1 MLQVSSRYFDGMEYK
16 VILQE
21 TEPDLTLIPMRFN
34 ENLSH
39 LNDNDLI
46 QKVMEKF
53 YRKNFENKFISEAVD
68 IVEKSKNE
76 MVELVK
82 KYREMVADGE
92 STVAK
97 IKKEANIT
105 QGSVLELTDMIFD
118 HEMRIMAMEA
128 LANEEN
134 EEETIPQPEE
144 PTKETVNPTETVDEN
159 SEPAVPVDESTETTN

>member
-1 MLQVSSRYFDGMEYK
+1 MLQVSSRYFDGIEYK

-53 YRKNFENKFISEAVD
+53 YRINFAGKFMSEAVD
-68 IVEKSKNE
+68 IVQKSKDE

-82 KYREMVADGE
+82 QYREMVADGQ
-92 STVAK
+92 STVEK
-97 IKKEANIT
+97 IKEEAGIT

-118 HEMRIMAMEA
+118 HEMRIMMMEA
-128 LANEEN
+128 LVNEESTEKTVLQS
-134 EEETIPQPEE
+134 EES
-144 PTKETVNPTETVDEN
+144 TKDTVNSTETVDDN
-159 SEPAVPVDESTETTN
+159 SKSAVPVNESTEANN